1 MLKELFS
8 YMKQYKKYA
17 LISLVCI
24 AVECI
29 FELIIPLIMADMVD
43 VGIANGDQDYILR
56 KGLVMIGCAG
66 LALVLGICSARFCAL
81 CGQGFGAN
89 LREAEYRKLQSYSF
103 SNIDH
108 FQVSSLVTRLTS
120 DVTVI
125 QNSVSTGIRQL
136 CRAPVMLFMA
146 TGSAFVINAR
156 LALVFFG
163 GAAGVRI
170 FAV

>member
-17 LISLVCI
+17 WISLVCI

-29 FELIIPLIMADMVD
+29 FELVIPLIMADMVD
-43 VGIANGDQDYILR
+43 VGIANGDQDYILH

-66 LALVLGICSARFCAL
+66 LALMLGICSARFCAL

-103 SNIDH
+103 PI
-108 FQVSSLVTRLTS
+108 
-120 DVTVI
+120 
-125 QNSVSTGIRQL
+125 ST
-136 CRAPVMLFMA
+136 
-146 TGSAFVINAR
+146 
-156 LALVFFG
+156 
-163 GAAGVRI
+163 I
-170 FAV
+170 FRCHHW

>member
-17 LISLVCI
+17 RISLACI

-29 FELIIPLIMADMVD
+29 FELVIPLIMADMVD
-43 VGIANGDQDYILR
+43 VGIANGDQDYILH

-108 FQVSSLVTRLTS
+108 FQVSSLVTPP
-120 DVTVI
+120 D
-125 QNSVSTGIRQL
+125 Q
-136 CRAPVMLFMA
+136 
-146 TGSAFVINAR
+146 
-156 LALVFFG
+156 
-163 GAAGVRI
+163 
-170 FAV
+170 

>member
-43 VGIANGDQDYILR
+43 VGIANGDQDYILH

-89 LREAEYRKLQSYSF
+89 LREAEYRKLQS
-103 SNIDH
+103 
-108 FQVSSLVTRLTS
+108 
-120 DVTVI
+120 
-125 QNSVSTGIRQL
+125 
-136 CRAPVMLFMA
+136 
-146 TGSAFVINAR
+146 
-156 LALVFFG
+156 
-163 GAAGVRI
+163 
-170 FAV
+170 